1 MSPPCQADECWRLR
15 EYQSFPLLHK
25 GDIVHLMRRL
35 HEESLQKG
43 NWGSK
48 SHWSLLRK
56 ACAVHSKKISYQ
68 NHLFVFA
75 FLSVVKA
82 DMRSGMET
90 SDLFSETKQNETR
103 WGICICPVSQWKDAN
118 TNKMCIVQQT
128 KRWKKTKD
136 PCTVFFLSSKDLT
149 KLFQNFPFEK
159 VLKNLIFSGEC
170 ISRFGPRP
178 VCAATGSWWDHADLA
193 PCLPAANPPP
203 LFTNQALHFGGPPL
217 P

>member
-1 MSPPCQADECWRLR
+1 MTLYRLGQCTWKDAAEGCGFPLCTIHRLLLGMSPPCQAAECWRLR

-118 TNKMCIVQQT
+118 TNK
-128 KRWKKTKD
+128 
-136 PCTVFFLSSKDLT
+136 
-149 KLFQNFPFEK
+149 
-159 VLKNLIFSGEC
+159 
-170 ISRFGPRP
+170 
-178 VCAATGSWWDHADLA
+178 
-193 PCLPAANPPP
+193 
-203 LFTNQALHFGGPPL
+203 
-217 P
+217 